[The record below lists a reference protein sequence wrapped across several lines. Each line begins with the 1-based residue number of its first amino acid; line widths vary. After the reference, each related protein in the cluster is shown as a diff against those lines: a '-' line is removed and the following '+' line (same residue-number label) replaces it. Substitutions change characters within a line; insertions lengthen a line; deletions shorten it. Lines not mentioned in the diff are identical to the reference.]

1 MAQQISDLVIN
12 LDVDS
17 ATFSEQVARIKG
29 QLTGMGDE
37 SEKVRTRMQQAAE
50 LQASALANA
59 AAGSGAAMSD
69 MLAQQSTAAA
79 GLSADMQKVGES
91 VEQTYQRVAGLSE
104 QLRENASR
112 ASALAQQQ
120 DALAASFYRQ
130 I

>member
-1 MAQQISDLVIN
+1 
-12 LDVDS
+12 
-17 ATFSEQVARIKG
+17 
-29 QLTGMGDE
+29 
-37 SEKVRTRMQQAAE
+37 
-50 LQASALANA
+50 
-59 AAGSGAAMSD
+59 
-69 MLAQQSTAAA
+69 QQSTAAA

-130 I
+130 IDGVRSLTGETDSLSSVQE

>member
-69 MLAQQSTAAA
+69 NSAPVCRSGQQPIR
-79 GLSADMQKVGES
+79 LSPG
-91 VEQTYQRVAGLSE
+91 RL
-104 QLRENASR
+104 
-112 ASALAQQQ
+112 
-120 DALAASFYRQ
+120 
-130 I
+130 